1 MSPPPQESFTQVL
14 RLFTQGCQT
23 FKPFFVQFCQSKNI
37 HSLKDAGV
45 QNIECKLY
53 PASRNRCTAFCAA
66 VSFFRRFPG
75 APRFFT
81 NVSHFVL
88 SVVLQQ
94 HRLSTVSLPFQKRFN
109 PLRSNFH
116 ILPFS
121 CLFVLFVRI
130 ILVTFGYSVQFLAF
144 FQVLSPLLTGFQ
156 KCAIPKS
163 QA

>member
-1 MSPPPQESFTQVL
+1 MSPPPPPQESFTQVL
-14 RLFTQGCQT
+14 RLFTQECQT

-94 HRLSTVSLPFQKRFN
+94 HRLSTVSLPFQKRFK
-109 PLRSNFH
+109 PFRSNFH
-116 ILPFS
+116 ILPFF

-130 ILVTFGYSVQFLAF
+130 IPVIFRYSV
-144 FQVLSPLLTGFQ
+144 
-156 KCAIPKS
+156 
-163 QA
+163 